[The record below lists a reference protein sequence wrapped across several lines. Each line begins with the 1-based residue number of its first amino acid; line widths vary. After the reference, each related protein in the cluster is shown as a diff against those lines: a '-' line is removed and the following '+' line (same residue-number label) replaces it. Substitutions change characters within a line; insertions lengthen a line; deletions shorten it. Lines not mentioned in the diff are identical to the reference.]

1 MKHILCCSFGKDSLA
16 TALLALQHD
25 EPLDELVYCEVMFD
39 SGLSAELPEHARFI
53 AQVAIPYFEKR
64 GIPTRIL
71 RSKNTYLSCF
81 YHIVT
86 RGQLQGKYSG
96 FPLSNRCKIL
106 RDCKLQPVREYI
118 KTLPSDTVQYLG
130 IAFDEPHRL
139 ERLQSNQISLMEK
152 HHVTEQDARRMVE
165 KAGLLSPIYRFT
177 NRGGCWFCPNA
188 SLKELRHLYFTHPDL
203 WNRLMELQEVPNK
216 TSEYFSWTKTVRD
229 LDRRFRMEG
238 LQLSFYDEE
247 R

>member
-1 MKHILCCSFGKDSLA
+1 
-16 TALLALQHD
+16 
-25 EPLDELVYCEVMFD
+25 
-39 SGLSAELPEHARFI
+39 
-53 AQVAIPYFEKR
+53 
-64 GIPTRIL
+64 
-71 RSKNTYLSCF
+71 
-81 YHIVT
+81 
-86 RGQLQGKYSG
+86 
-96 FPLSNRCKIL
+96 
-106 RDCKLQPVREYI
+106 
-118 KTLPSDTVQYLG
+118 
-130 IAFDEPHRL
+130 
-139 ERLQSNQISLMEK
+139 
-152 HHVTEQDARRMVE
+152 MVE

-203 WNRLMELQEVPNK
+203 WNRLMELQDVPNK

>member
-1 MKHILCCSFGKDSLA
+1 MKNVHPTGSPRGPPAFYEDNMKHILCCSFGKDSLA

-39 SGLSAELPEHARFI
+39 SGLSAEPPEHARFI
-53 AQVAIPYFEKR
+53 AQVAIPYFEQR

-81 YHIVT
+81 YRIVT

-118 KTLPSDTVQYLG
+118 KTLPPDTVQYLG
-130 IAFDEPHRL
+130 IA
-139 ERLQSNQISLMEK
+139 LMSRI
-152 HHVTEQDARRMVE
+152 VWS
-165 KAGLLSPIYRFT
+165 GYSPIRF
-177 NRGGCWFCPNA
+177 
-188 SLKELRHLYFTHPDL
+188 H
-203 WNRLMELQEVPNK
+203 
-216 TSEYFSWTKTVRD
+216 SWRNTMSPSRMPAEWW
-229 LDRRFRMEG
+229 RRQDFFRPYTG
-238 LQLSFYDEE
+238 SPTGAVVGSAPTPL
-247 R
+247 